1 MRFVYP
7 PRCLAC
13 GEETE
18 TEKALCAPCWAD
30 TYFTTSP
37 SCDMCSATLPGEP
50 TEEKLLCDACLYYPQ
65 SWVSGR
71 AVAVYSGTA
80 RRIILSLKH
89 GDRLDI
95 APPLGRW
102 MAAAAVD
109 VLADT
114 DVLVPVPLHWSRLLR
129 RKYNQSA
136 LLAQGVQGE
145 TGVPL
150 IPDLLIRR
158 RKTSMQ
164 KGMTKAE
171 RLENQRQAII
181 PNSKRL
187 AHLRGKRV
195 LLIDDVLTT
204 GATLSACA
212 EACYSG
218 GADVVN
224 TLVFARV
231 ATDR

>member
-1 MRFVYP
+1 
-7 PRCLAC
+7 
-13 GEETE
+13 
-18 TEKALCAPCWAD
+18 
-30 TYFTTSP
+30 
-37 SCDMCSATLPGEP
+37 
-50 TEEKLLCDACLYYPQ
+50 
-65 SWVSGR
+65 
-71 AVAVYSGTA
+71 
-80 RRIILSLKH
+80 
-89 GDRLDI
+89 
-95 APPLGRW
+95 